1 MHILKQERTSYRKK
15 YALSFL
21 ESGKSYMSFKDTLE
35 TDNSINESYWNL
47 ITNFYNQGT
56 SN

>member
-35 TDNSINESYWNL
+35 TDNSINESY
-47 ITNFYNQGT
+47 
-56 SN
+56 